1 MICTPTPNERGER
14 IPKYRMTHD
23 QSFPEPSGHSVNSR
37 AIKESLPPCMYS
49 FVLSRTIHYMVNL
62 HHRHP
67 STRIFFCKFDLDA
80 AYKRCHLSAATAAES
95 LTIFDG
101 LLLMALRMTFGGTPC
116 PLLWGY
122 ISDTIADIGNSMI
135 QNVFWDHSSLFDKIS
150 DSLDAPGLIEDDIL
164 FHQAKPLAAD
174 IPTNNVGK
182 VDIYIDDSIS
192 IALDINDNPR

>member
-62 HHRHP
+62 HRRHL

-80 AYKRCHLSAATAAES
+80 AYKRCHLSAATAADS
-95 LTIFDG
+95 T
-101 LLLMALRMTFGGTPC
+101 GTENF
-116 PLLWGY
+116 
-122 ISDTIADIGNSMI
+122 A
-135 QNVFWDHSSLFDKIS
+135 
-150 DSLDAPGLIEDDIL
+150 LDAVNILLAENADPNIQSVNGCTPLHFAAMLGRGDILKVLIEN
-164 FHQAKPLAAD
+164 KG
-174 IPTNNVGK
+174 GK
-182 VDIYIDDSIS
+182 CSKFKFFTEGIHSFDY
-192 IALDINDNPR
+192 L